1 MRQHHVAT
9 PSSPKPLLRL
19 LSAQPFLRQ
28 APRAMALQLRPGIA
42 EIAPYVGG
50 EASLPGVARPAK
62 LSSNENPLGPSP
74 LAVAAFREASLDLH
88 RYPDGGAERLR
99 AGLAR
104 RFGLEAERIVCGNGS
119 DELIA
124 LLSRAYAGPGDEV
137 LFSRHGFLMYR
148 LSTLAVGATP
158 RAAPE
163 KNLRS
168 DVEALLAMVGPATRI
183 LYLGNPNNPTGSYL
197 TAAALKDF
205 RRRLPAEVLLV
216 IDAAYAEY
224 VEAADYE
231 AGQALVRA
239 GDNVVMLRTFSKI
252 YGLAGLRLGWAYCPT
267 GIADALNRV
276 RGPFNTSAPA
286 QAAALAA
293 LEDEAHEEKSRTHNR
308 VWRDWLAE
316 TLAAS
321 GYRVHPSVGNFLLVE
336 FADADAADAFLKS
349 RGLIMRKM
357 GGYGLPHCL
366 RITIGSEAETRATAA
381 ALGEFAG
388 ELAGAAVR

>member
-1 MRQHHVAT
+1 
-9 PSSPKPLLRL
+9 
-19 LSAQPFLRQ
+19 
-28 APRAMALQLRPGIA
+28 MALKLRPGI
-42 EIAPYVGG
+42 EDIAPYVGG
-50 EASLPGVARPAK
+50 EASVPGIERPAK

-74 LAVAAFREASLDLH
+74 KAMAAFREASADLH

-148 LSTLAVGATP
+148 LSALAVGAKP
-158 RAAPE
+158 RTAPE
-163 KNLRS
+163 ADLRT
-168 DVEALLAMVGPATRI
+168 DIEALLAEVRPETRI

-197 TAAALKDF
+197 TAAEVSEL
-205 RRRLPAEVLLV
+205 RRRLPPEVLLV

-231 AGQALVRA
+231 PGEALVRA
-239 GDNVVMLRTFSKI
+239 GDHTVMLRTFSKI
-252 YGLAGLRLGWAYCPT
+252 YGLAGLRLGWAYCPPA
-267 GIADALNRV
+267 IADALNRV

-293 LEDEAHEEKSRTHNR
+293 LEDRDHEARSRTHNR
-308 VWRDWLAE
+308 IWRDWLAGAL
-316 TLAAS
+316 TAS

-357 GGYGLPHCL
+357 GAYGLPHCL
-366 RITIGSEAETRATAA
+366 RITIGSEAETRAVAA
-381 ALGEFAG
+381 ALAEFAAMARP
-388 ELAGAAVR
+388 EMAAR

>member
-1 MRQHHVAT
+1 MV
-9 PSSPKPLLRL
+9 
-19 LSAQPFLRQ
+19 
-28 APRAMALQLRPGIA
+28 LQLRPGIA

-50 EASLPGVARPAK
+50 EATLPGMAQPAK

-74 LAVAAFREASLDLH
+74 KAIAAFREAAADIH

-163 KNLRS
+163 KNLQS
-168 DVEALLAMVGPATRI
+168 DVEALLALVGSATRI

-197 TAAALKDF
+197 TAAELKDL
-205 RRRLPAEVLLV
+205 RRRLPADILLV

-224 VEAADYE
+224 VEAADYD
-231 AGQALVRA
+231 AGEGLVRA

-252 YGLAGLRLGWAYCPT
+252 YGLAGLRLGWAYCPPA
-267 GIADALNRV
+267 IADALNRV

-293 LEDEAHEEKSRTHNR
+293 LEDEAHEEKSRAHNR
-308 VWRDWLAE
+308 IWRDWLAE
-316 TLAAS
+316 TLAAA

-357 GGYGLPHCL
+357 GGHGLPHCL
-366 RITIGSEAETRATAA
+366 RITIGSEGETRATAA

-388 ELAGAAVR
+388 APAALRPRAAAR

>member
-1 MRQHHVAT
+1 
-9 PSSPKPLLRL
+9 
-19 LSAQPFLRQ
+19 
-28 APRAMALQLRPGIA
+28 MALQLRPGIA

-50 EASLPGVARPAK
+50 EASLPGVAQPAK

-74 LAVAAFREASLDLH
+74 KAIDAFREAAADIH

-99 AGLAR
+99 TGIAR

-148 LSTLAVGATP
+148 LSTLAVGAAP

-163 KNLRS
+163 KNLQS

-197 TAAALKDF
+197 TAAEVKEL
-205 RRRLPAEVLLV
+205 RRRLPANILLV

-224 VEAADYE
+224 VEAADYD
-231 AGQALVRA
+231 AGEALVRA

-252 YGLAGLRLGWAYCPT
+252 YGLAGLRLGWAYCPP
-267 GIADALNRV
+267 GVADALNRV

-293 LEDEAHEEKSRTHNR
+293 LEDEAHEESSRAHNW
-308 VWRDWLAE
+308 VWRDWLAAQ
-316 TLAAS
+316 LAAS

-336 FADADAADAFLKS
+336 FADADAADGFLKS

-381 ALGEFAG
+381 ALADYAG
-388 ELAGAAVR
+388 ERGTRQSGAVGR

>member
-1 MRQHHVAT
+1 
-9 PSSPKPLLRL
+9 
-19 LSAQPFLRQ
+19 
-28 APRAMALQLRPGIA
+28 MALKLRPGIS

-50 EASLPGVARPAK
+50 EASVPGIDRPAK

-74 LAVAAFREASLDLH
+74 KAMAAFREACEDMH

-99 AGLAR
+99 AGIAG
-104 RFGLEAERIVCGNGS
+104 RFGLEPERIVCGNGS

-148 LSTLAVGATP
+148 LSTLAVGAMP
-158 RAAPE
+158 RSAPE
-163 KNLRS
+163 SGLRT
-168 DVEALLAMVGPATRI
+168 DVEALLSQVGPATRI

-197 TAAALKDF
+197 SAAEVEAL
-205 RRRLPAEVLLV
+205 RRRLPPEVLLV

-224 VEAADYE
+224 VEAADYDCG
-231 AGQALVRA
+231 AALVRD
-239 GDNVVMLRTFSKI
+239 GDHTVMLRTFSKI
-252 YGLAGLRLGWAYCPT
+252 YGLAGLRLGWAYCPPA
-267 GIADALNRV
+267 IADALNRV

-293 LEDEAHEEKSRTHNR
+293 LDDREHEARSRDHNR
-308 VWRDWLAE
+308 IWRDWLAE
-316 TLAAS
+316 ALTAA
-321 GYRVHPSVGNFLLVE
+321 GYRCYPSVGNFLLVE
-336 FADADAADAFLKS
+336 FADADAADAYLKS

-357 GGYGLPHCL
+357 GPYGLGHCL

-381 ALGEFAG
+381 ALEA
-388 ELAGAAVR
+388 LAAERHQAVAAR

>member
-1 MRQHHVAT
+1 
-9 PSSPKPLLRL
+9 
-19 LSAQPFLRQ
+19 
-28 APRAMALQLRPGIA
+28 MALKPRPGIA

-50 EASLPGVARPAK
+50 EASLPGVERPAK

-74 LAVAAFREASLDLH
+74 KAMAAFRAACADLH

-99 AGLAR
+99 AGIAG

-148 LSTLAVGATP
+148 ISALAVGATP

-163 KNLRS
+163 TELRT
-168 DVEALLAMVGPATRI
+168 DVEALLALVGPATRI

-197 TAAALKDF
+197 SAAEVGEL
-205 RRRLPAEVLLV
+205 RRRLPPEVLLV
-216 IDAAYAEY
+216 LDAAYAEY

-231 AGQALVRA
+231 PGAALVRA
-239 GDNVVMLRTFSKI
+239 GDHTVMLRTFSKI
-252 YGLAGLRLGWAYCPT
+252 YGLAGLRLGWAYCPPA
-267 GIADALNRV
+267 IADVLNRV

-293 LEDEAHEEKSRTHNR
+293 LEDHEHEARSRDHNR
-308 VWRDWLAE
+308 IWRDWLAGAL
-316 TLAAS
+316 TAV
-321 GYRVHPSVGNFLLVE
+321 GYRTYPSVCNFLLVE
-336 FADADAADAFLKS
+336 FADAEAADAHLKS
-349 RGLIMRKM
+349 CGLIVRKM
-357 GGYGLPHCL
+357 GAYGLPQCL

-381 ALGEFAG
+381 ALA
-388 ELAGAAVR
+388 ELAAERAPAVAGR

>member
-1 MRQHHVAT
+1 
-9 PSSPKPLLRL
+9 
-19 LSAQPFLRQ
+19 
-28 APRAMALQLRPGIA
+28 MALQLRPGIA

-50 EASLPGVARPAK
+50 EASLPGVAQPAK

-74 LAVAAFREASLDLH
+74 KAIAAFREASLDLH

-99 AGLAR
+99 AGIAR
-104 RFGLEAERIVCGNGS
+104 RFGLEAEQIVCGNGS

-148 LSTLAVGATP
+148 LSTLAAGATP

-163 KNLRS
+163 KNLQS

-197 TAAALKDF
+197 TAAEVKEL
-205 RRRLPAEVLLV
+205 RRRLPAEVLLA

-224 VEAADYE
+224 VEAADYD
-231 AGQALVRA
+231 AGEALVRA

-252 YGLAGLRLGWAYCPT
+252 YGLAGLRLGWAYCPP
-267 GIADALNRV
+267 GVADALNRV

-293 LEDEAHEEKSRTHNR
+293 LEDEAHEEKSRAHNR

-316 TLAAS
+316 TLAAA

-381 ALGEFAG
+381 ALLDYAG
-388 ELAGAAVR
+388 GRAAAETEAAAR